1 MALGLL
7 VDAAIVM
14 TDEIGKRLAAGMKRI
29 DAVADAV
36 RRLFMPLFAST
47 VTTILSFLPLL
58 LLPGPAGDF
67 VGSIAIA
74 VVVMLVWSFVIAVT
88 ITPAVSGW
96 WLGEGD
102 GTPAREGLLMRAFRL
117 TLRAALAHPVKA
129 LAITL
134 VPPLMG
140 FMALP
145 TLTPQFFPGTD
156 RDQFTIE
163 LDMPEGTALAETRRV
178 AEAIDARLRAEDDIL
193 GVAWVFGRSAPA
205 FYYNLVGNRDQAP
218 AFAQALVRTAS
229 PAATARLLVDLQA
242 ALPPAFPE
250 ARVLIR
256 GLVQGPPVDAPVELR
271 LVGSDIATLRA
282 AGDQLRA
289 VDRRRSREVTV
300 ARTTV
305 DGGAPKLTVDVDEAR
320 ARLLGLDLAQVARQM
335 EAGLEGVTGGS
346 LLEGTEELPVRV
358 RLGAGLRADPVAL
371 ADMPILPPGAAAAAA
386 AGQLPRRAA
395 LHPRH
400 APARTV
406 GEHDHPPER
415 RTGEHRSGVPDARRP
430 PRRRAPRRAGGGG
443 GERPYPPR
451 RRPHGNRRRRRR
463 AELGRATRSSRR
475 SGLIITLSIAIV
487 VLTFNSFRLSPSPS
501 PWRACR
507 PGSSL
512 LPLAAFNYPSGSWR
526 SSA

>member
-1 MALGLL
+1 
-7 VDAAIVM
+7 
-14 TDEIGKRLAAGMKRI
+14 
-29 DAVADAV
+29 
-36 RRLFMPLFAST
+36 
-47 VTTILSFLPLL
+47 
-58 LLPGPAGDF
+58 
-67 VGSIAIA
+67 
-74 VVVMLVWSFVIAVT
+74 
-88 ITPAVSGW
+88 
-96 WLGEGD
+96 
-102 GTPAREGLLMRAFRL
+102 MRGFRL

-134 VPPLMG
+134 VPPLVG

-193 GVAWVFGRSAPA
+193 SVSWVFGRSAPA

-242 ALPPAFPE
+242 SLPPAFPE

-289 VDRRRSREVTV
+289 VIAELPQVTV

-371 ADMPILPPGAAAAAA
+371 ADMPILPPNAAASAA
-386 AGQLPRRAA
+386 AGAYPAVPLSTLGTLRLEPSESTITRRNGERVNTVQAFLMPGVLPEAA
-395 LHPRH
+395 LRD
-400 APARTV
+400 ALAR
-406 GEHDHPPER
+406 
-415 RTGEHRSGVPDARRP
+415 
-430 PRRRAPRRAGGGG
+430 GGGK
-443 GERPYPPR
+443 RPR
-451 RRPHGNRRRRRR
+451 
-463 AELGRATRSSRR
+463 
-475 SGLIITLSIAIV
+475 
-487 VLTFNSFRLSPSPS
+487 PSPKAS
-501 PWRACR
+501 AWKP
-507 PGSSL
+507 
-512 LPLAAFNYPSGSWR
+512 AATPTRGTR
-526 SSA
+526 